1 MIVSLKEVKNYLR
14 IDFDDD
20 NKLLYQLI
28 DTAQK
33 LCMEI
38 VRTDDIAV
46 LNSDKKTYK
55 TAVLYAVAY
64 LYENRE
70 KANHNEMKLTLR
82 ALLLDRRD
90 FNEYLKFECT
100 NYNSEKCCGY

>member
-14 IDFDDD
+14 VDYDDD

-38 VRTDDIAV
+38 VRTDDISV

-70 KANHNEMKLTLR
+70 KPDYNLMKLTLR
-82 ALLLDRRD
+82 ALLA
-90 FNEYLKFECT
+90 
-100 NYNSEKCCGY
+100 NYRAEGF

>member
-46 LNSDKKTYK
+46 LNADKKTYK

-82 ALLLDRRD
+82 ALLANYRPED
-90 FNEYLKFECT
+90 F
-100 NYNSEKCCGY
+100 

>member
-28 DTAQK
+28 ETSQK

-38 VRTDDIAV
+38 VRTDDISI
-46 LNSDKKTYK
+46 LESDKKSYK
-55 TAVLYAVAY
+55 TAVLYSVAY

-70 KANHNEMKLTLR
+70 KANHSEMKLTLR
-82 ALLLDRRD
+82 ALLA
-90 FNEYLKFECT
+90 
-100 NYNSEKCCGY
+100 NYRPEGF

>member
-55 TAVLYAVAY
+55 TAVLYTVAY

-70 KANHNEMKLTLR
+70 KSDHNEMKSDHNEMKLTLR
-82 ALLLDRRD
+82 ALLANFRPEG
-90 FNEYLKFECT
+90 F
-100 NYNSEKCCGY
+100 

>member
-1 MIVSLKEVKNYLR
+1 MPMIVSLKEVKNYLR

-28 DTAQK
+28 ETAQK

-38 VRTDDIAV
+38 VRTDDISI
-46 LNSDKKTYK
+46 LESDKKSYK

-64 LYENRE
+64 LYEYRE
-70 KANHNEMKLTLR
+70 KPDYNLMKLTLR
-82 ALLLDRRD
+82 ALLA
-90 FNEYLKFECT
+90 
-100 NYNSEKCCGY
+100 NYRAEGF

>member
-20 NKLLYQLI
+20 DKLIYQLI

-38 VRTDDIAV
+38 VRTDDISV
-46 LNSDKKTYK
+46 LNADKKKHTRLPFCTPLRISMK
-55 TAVLYAVAY
+55 T
-64 LYENRE
+64 E
-70 KANHNEMKLTLR
+70 KKQTTTR
-82 ALLLDRRD
+82 
-90 FNEYLKFECT
+90 
-100 NYNSEKCCGY
+100 

>member
-14 IDFDDD
+14 IDYDDD

-33 LCMEI
+33 LCAEI
-38 VRTDDIAV
+38 VRSEDLSV
-46 LNSDKKTYK
+46 LEKDKKTYK
-55 TAVLYAVAY
+55 TAVLYAIAY

-70 KANHNEMKLTLR
+70 KADHNAMKLTLR
-82 ALLLDRRD
+82 ALLASYRPEA
-90 FNEYLKFECT
+90 F
-100 NYNSEKCCGY
+100 

>member
-38 VRTDDIAV
+38 VRTNDIAV
-46 LNSDKKTYK
+46 LNSEP
-55 TAVLYAVAY
+55 Y
-64 LYENRE
+64 LQ
-70 KANHNEMKLTLR
+70 T
-82 ALLLDRRD
+82 LDRRTFD
-90 FNEYLKFECT
+90 AYL
-100 NYNSEKCCGY
+100 

>member
-1 MIVSLKEVKNYLR
+1 MPMIVSLKEVKNYLR

-28 DTAQK
+28 ETAQK

-38 VRTDDIAV
+38 VRTDDISI
-46 LNSDKKTYK
+46 LESDKKSYK
-55 TAVLYAVAY
+55 TAVLYSVAY

-70 KANHNEMKLTLR
+70 KPDYNLMKLTLR
-82 ALLLDRRD
+82 ALLA
-90 FNEYLKFECT
+90 
-100 NYNSEKCCGY
+100 NYRPEGF

>member
-1 MIVSLKEVKNYLR
+1 MPMIVSLKEVKNYLR

-28 DTAQK
+28 ETAQK

-38 VRTDDIAV
+38 VRTDDISI
-46 LNSDKKTYK
+46 LESDKKSYK
-55 TAVLYAVAY
+55 TAVLYSVAY

-70 KANHNEMKLTLR
+70 KPDYNLMKLTLR
-82 ALLLDRRD
+82 ALLS
-90 FNEYLKFECT
+90 
-100 NYNSEKCCGY
+100 NYRAEGF

>member
-33 LCMEI
+33 LCI
-38 VRTDDIAV
+38 PQK
-46 LNSDKKTYK
+46 N
-55 TAVLYAVAY
+55 
-64 LYENRE
+64 
-70 KANHNEMKLTLR
+70 
-82 ALLLDRRD
+82 LLA
-90 FNEYLKFECT
+90 E
-100 NYNSEKCCGY
+100 

>member
-1 MIVSLKEVKNYLR
+1 MIVSLKKVKNYLR

-38 VRTDDIAV
+38 IRTDDISV
-46 LNSDKKTYK
+46 LQSDKKTYK

-70 KANHNEMKLTLR
+70 KPDYNLMKLTLR
-82 ALLLDRRD
+82 TLLA
-90 FNEYLKFECT
+90 
-100 NYNSEKCCGY
+100 NYRAEGF

>member
-1 MIVSLKEVKNYLR
+1 MIVSFKEVKNYLR

-38 VRTDDIAV
+38 IRTDDISV
-46 LNSDKKTYK
+46 LQSDKKTYK

-70 KANHNEMKLTLR
+70 KPDYNLMKLTLR
-82 ALLLDRRD
+82 TLLA
-90 FNEYLKFECT
+90 
-100 NYNSEKCCGY
+100 NYRAEGF

>member
-46 LNSDKKTYK
+46 LNSDKKTLHTCMK
-55 TAVLYAVAY
+55 I
-64 LYENRE
+64 E
-70 KANHNEMKLTLR
+70 KKPITTR
-82 ALLLDRRD
+82 
-90 FNEYLKFECT
+90 
-100 NYNSEKCCGY
+100 

>member
-1 MIVSLKEVKNYLR
+1 MLVFRPVWSYFNILGSVWVDAGGLR
-14 IDFDDD
+14 GYFDDD

-70 KANHNEMKLTLR
+70 KADHNAMKLTLR
-82 ALLLDRRD
+82 ALLASYRPEA
-90 FNEYLKFECT
+90 F
-100 NYNSEKCCGY
+100 

>member
-46 LNSDKKTYK
+46 LNADDIAVLNADKKTYK

-82 ALLLDRRD
+82 ALLANFRPEG
-90 FNEYLKFECT
+90 F
-100 NYNSEKCCGY
+100 

>member
-14 IDFDDD
+14 IEFDDD
-20 NKLLYQLI
+20 NKLL
-28 DTAQK
+28 
-33 LCMEI
+33 EI

-46 LNSDKKTYK
+46 LNADKKTYK

-70 KANHNEMKLTLR
+70 KADHNEMKLTLR
-82 ALLLDRRD
+82 ALLANFRLEG
-90 FNEYLKFECT
+90 F
-100 NYNSEKCCGY
+100 

>member
-55 TAVLYAVAY
+55 TAVL
-64 LYENRE
+64 
-70 KANHNEMKLTLR
+70 
-82 ALLLDRRD
+82 
-90 FNEYLKFECT
+90 
-100 NYNSEKCCGY
+100 

>member
-14 IDFDDD
+14 IEFDDD

-46 LNSDKKTYK
+46 LNADKKTYK

-64 LYENRE
+64 LYENRR
-70 KANHNEMKLTLR
+70 KHTKPLSYMQLRIYMKTER
-82 ALLLDRRD
+82 KPTTTR
-90 FNEYLKFECT
+90 
-100 NYNSEKCCGY
+100 

>member
-1 MIVSLKEVKNYLR
+1 MIVSLKDVKNYLR
-14 IDFDDD
+14 IDYDDD

-46 LNSDKKTYK
+46 LNLDKKTRK
-55 TAVLYAVAY
+55 TAVAY

-70 KANHNEMKLTLR
+70 KR
-82 ALLLDRRD
+82 II
-90 FNEYLKFECT
+90 
-100 NYNSEKCCGY
+100 KCSK